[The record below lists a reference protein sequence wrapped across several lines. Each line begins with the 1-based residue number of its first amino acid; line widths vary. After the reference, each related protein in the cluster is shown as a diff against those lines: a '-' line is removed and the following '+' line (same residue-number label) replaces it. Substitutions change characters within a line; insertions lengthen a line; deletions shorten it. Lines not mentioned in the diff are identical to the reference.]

1 MSRGPSILPAGRL
14 RTYAVAHAQ
23 VGWPQA
29 STRPRRRA
37 TPACADVHP
46 ASAWSRLILQPVN
59 EARAPFWT
67 TEGDYSV
74 IWRSTKVGRISYD
87 HKPYGHGTRLDAR
100 PYASRFG
107 LRVLSLSCCGAS
119 FREAREKPSSR
130 SRPPTPRRIR
140 TAIRKY
146 DARLAVFRLQLQQ
159 SRFAFRNGPAK
170 KLRRVLDGPA

>member
-1 MSRGPSILPAGRL
+1 MVLASYPPAGSGPTLSRMPRWDGL
-14 RTYAVAHAQ
+14 KPLPDHAVAPLLRALMCI
-23 VGWPQA
+23 
-29 STRPRRRA
+29 PRR
-37 TPACADVHP
+37 PE
-46 ASAWSRLILQPVN
+46 SRLILQPVN

-119 FREAREKPSSR
+119 FREAREKPSSS